1 VRPFFLCRDED
12 FMHVSTAP
20 GWNTSPIGV
29 SATARRIAILGLL
42 GLLLWVP
49 AFAEAPRQISWQDL
63 LPAAPQVANPFAKLT
78 LEQRRALADIAS
90 LRERRARG
98 DTTISDIERADEDF
112 LIGHLRQSGID
123 ADALL
128 ATREQMLAQ
137 QRNLARAVNPALNGA
152 VIRIAGYL
160 LPLEYSGKHVS
171 EFLLVPWVG
180 ACIHTPPPP
189 ANQIV
194 HVKLERPVEYD
205 GLFKPIWVTGRL
217 SAAAARK
224 SLFLIDGESDI
235 DVSYGIQ
242 GTKVEPFVD

>member
-1 VRPFFLCRDED
+1 
-12 FMHVSTAP
+12 M
-20 GWNTSPIGV
+20 
-29 SATARRIAILGLL
+29 ARRVALLIFL
-42 GLLLWVP
+42 GLLLSVR
-49 AFAEAPRQISWQDL
+49 AFADTPRQLTWPDL
-63 LPAAPQVANPFAKLT
+63 LPAAPQVANPFAKLS
-78 LEQRRALADIAS
+78 LEQRRALADLAAI
-90 LRERRARG
+90 RDRRARG
-98 DTTISDIERADEDF
+98 EPISGNERADEEF
-112 LIGHLRQSGID
+112 LVGHLRQSGID

-128 ATREQMLAQ
+128 ATREQMMAQ
-137 QRNLARAVNPALNGA
+137 QRNLAKAVNPTLNGA
-152 VIRIAGYL
+152 VVRIAGYL

-205 GLFKPIWVTGRL
+205 GLFKPIWVTGRM

-242 GTKVEPFVD
+242 GTRVEAYSE